1 MKECRAKAEAG
12 DGEAMYRLGSWYEF
26 GSYGLAIDKAQARAW
41 HERSAAAR
49 DPRGMGTFGS
59 CLLLGIGGPQD
70 NALGLVNA
78 TEAAG
83 LGSNLGAYLFGKA
96 FFNGE
101 LGLPKLERGRGD
113 GPRERAYLARL
124 GPSGRDEARCGALV
138 GVAVSRVA
146 ERGAATRTPLG
157 K

>member
-1 MKECRAKAEAG
+1 MWK
-12 DGEAMYRLGSWYEF
+12 LGVCYEY
-26 GSYGLAIDKAQARAW
+26 GCYGLAKDDVQSRAW
-41 HERSAAAR
+41 YERSAAAR

-70 NALGLVNA
+70 NALGLVNV

-101 LGLPKLERGRGD
+101 LGLPKDPARARYWLKKVVD
-113 GPRERAYLARL
+113 GECKIEHLTNSAKATAAEWLRAL
-124 GPSGRDEARCGALV
+124 DE
-138 GVAVSRVA
+138 
-146 ERGAATRTPLG
+146 
-157 K
+157 